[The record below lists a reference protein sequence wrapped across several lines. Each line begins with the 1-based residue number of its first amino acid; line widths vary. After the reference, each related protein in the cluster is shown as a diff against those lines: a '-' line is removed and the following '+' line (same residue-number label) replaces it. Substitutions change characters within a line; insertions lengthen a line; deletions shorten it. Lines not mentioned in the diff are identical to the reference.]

1 MRIERSIARSIK
13 MERRLASTID
23 GGDEAGYSL
32 PRRVIMLRSN
42 LHGKLR
48 QCRKNDF
55 LLAWASNRN
64 FSVGKSV
71 SFFRR
76 EPALPTEIHISDQNL
91 FSLFLHRYY
100 FRDAISSISSFTF
113 ASNLFGIALLNTLLI
128 IKYYYVII
136 TDGWV
141 NQKLFIK

>member
-1 MRIERSIARSIK
+1 MRIKRSITRSIK
-13 MERRLASTID
+13 TERRLASTID

-48 QCRKNDF
+48 QLRKNDF
-55 LLAWASNRN
+55 LLAWASGRN

-71 SFFRR
+71 PFFRR
-76 EPALPTEIHISDQNL
+76 ACSSHGNSYCRSESVLS
-91 FSLFLHRYY
+91 FSPPVPFSRRNW
-100 FRDAISSISSFTF
+100 FDITS
-113 ASNLFGIALLNTLLI
+113 ASNLFEIALLNTLSI
-128 IKYYYVII
+128 IKYYYYII
-136 TDGWV
+136 IIDGWV